1 MQPDRAQAPQRIL
14 CVVPPTG
21 KFVREDRCQTP
32 IKKLKTISLRPP
44 IDLLYCAGSF
54 EAAGCEVRF
63 RDYAAEDCSWEAY
76 ESDLREFR
84 PELILVSITT
94 LSLTRDLEAARRAK
108 QLSPEIRT
116 AAIGAHFNT
125 LDLEVLNNH
134 TELDIALRGEYE
146 PACAELGRRVDLSQI
161 LGITWRS
168 ATGEVLRNDS
178 RTFEQNLD
186 VFAFPARHLARN
198 ELYTRPD
205 TGQPQAS
212 IVTNRGCPFSCT
224 YCLAN
229 QVAGTKNRYRS
240 VENVMAELR
249 FCVEQ
254 LGIRSFLFRSELF
267 TQNKRWVIELCRQII
282 DSGLK
287 IDWACNSRVD
297 TVNAE
302 LLSWMKRAGCWV
314 MAFGVESGD
323 QETLNRVQ
331 KRAKVEDA
339 FKAINLCRA
348 AGIRSS
354 IYLLIGLPWD
364 TRESIAAQA
373 TFAKRLDP
381 DFLEVFYPYPFPGTE
396 MHKLAAESG
405 LIKEK
410 EFSSLA
416 YSDPVMPTKHLS
428 IAELKELRTAVLR
441 KFYLRPRFILRTLAR
456 VRSLSELV
464 SYIRA
469 GVGQL
474 FAAPQSEA
482 A

>member
-1 MQPDRAQAPQRIL
+1 MI
-14 CVVPPTG
+14 
-21 KFVREDRCQTP
+21 E
-32 IKKLKTISLRPP
+32 
-44 IDLLYCAGSF
+44 
-54 EAAGCEVRF
+54 
-63 RDYAAEDCSWEAY
+63 
-76 ESDLREFR
+76 
-84 PELILVSITT
+84 
-94 LSLTRDLEAARRAK
+94 
-108 QLSPEIRT
+108 
-116 AAIGAHFNT
+116 
-125 LDLEVLNNH
+125 
-134 TELDIALRGEYE
+134 
-146 PACAELGRRVDLSQI
+146 
-161 LGITWRS
+161 
-168 ATGEVLRNDS
+168 
-178 RTFEQNLD
+178 
-186 VFAFPARHLARN
+186 
-198 ELYTRPD
+198 
-205 TGQPQAS
+205 
-212 IVTNRGCPFSCT
+212 
-224 YCLAN
+224 
-229 QVAGTKNRYRS
+229 
-240 VENVMAELR
+240 
-249 FCVEQ
+249 
-254 LGIRSFLFRSELF
+254 LFRQS
-267 TQNKRWVIELCRQII
+267 IG
-282 DSGLK
+282 SGLK